1 MCTIKV
7 SENIDANF
15 VITNLILSRRE
26 EFTVDDILGISK
38 QMPIIITRKMVERMI
53 GRLRENDYIEE
64 IGMGPSYK
72 IIPENKSMRWMG
84 IQK

>member
-15 VITNLILSRRE
+15 VITNLILSRSE
-26 EFTVDDILGISK
+26 EFTVDDILGSSK
-38 QMPIIITRKMVERMI
+38 QMPVIITRKMVERMI